1 MCSPGKQQHCQLYPE
16 KLYNKRLFS
25 LMLTVMLEVLLDM
38 NTTLLTQAAPS
49 SCGTALR
56 AREVSPIIP
65 VLTCPQT

>member
-1 MCSPGKQQHCQLYPE
+1 MLTGEATALSTLFREVIQQTAV
-16 KLYNKRLFS
+16 FS

-49 SCGTALR
+49 SYGTALR
-56 AREVSPIIP
+56 AREVSLIIP